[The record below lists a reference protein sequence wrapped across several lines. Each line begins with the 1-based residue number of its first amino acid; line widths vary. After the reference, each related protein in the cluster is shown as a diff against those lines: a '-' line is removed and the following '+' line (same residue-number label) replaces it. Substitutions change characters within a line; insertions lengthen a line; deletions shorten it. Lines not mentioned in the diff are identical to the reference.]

1 MCNEDMCNKRKL
13 WVKGAKSMFSG
24 QMLKAEFLWRHKMQL
39 LNYLLCSHCT
49 MFGTANVTV
58 LPREFN
64 TENGNNPAEINTGK
78 RYFFVYLSK
87 HKAIHCKSHQ
97 VCVTFVSF
105 IRFFYLL
112 PSLTSQVEAGRM
124 IISLSVRKLQNN
136 SRAYW
141 NGHME
146 TQAEEQYIYIYFTLY
161 ICKHIEPKVGE
172 SFQFS
177 LWFSS
182 RQEAEF

>member
-1 MCNEDMCNKRKL
+1 
-13 WVKGAKSMFSG
+13 
-24 QMLKAEFLWRHKMQL
+24 MQL

-97 VCVTFVSF
+97 VCVTFVS
-105 IRFFYLL
+105 IISFFYLL

-124 IISLSVRKLQNN
+124 ITSLSVRKLQNN

-146 TQAEEQYIYIYFTLY
+146 TQAEEQYIYIYFSHY
-161 ICKHIEPKVGE
+161 IYVNILNQKWEKAFSFPCGFPAGKRQNFKETSKALRKV
-172 SFQFS
+172 QFIGS
-177 LWFSS
+177 GS
-182 RQEAEF
+182 RKIGFFPLLVVVAVS